1 MTDPHTD
8 TGTDAGADGVRA
20 LDPGQLGT
28 YFALT
33 EAVSLLQYQV
43 EQQLRAEGN
52 LSYVQFQLLARLADA
67 QGPLTMTQLA
77 DGVVY
82 SRSGLTYQ
90 AGLLGK
96 AGLITRGP
104 SPDDERATLVTITE
118 KGLGLFD
125 RVLPGHVQVIR
136 RLLFDPLAED
146 DLHHLADIMTRVRDH
161 MRAQPPRSAG
171 QRHPGPDAG
180 RPAAGGLP

>member
-90 AGLLGK
+90 A
-96 AGLITRGP
+96 ACW
-104 SPDDERATLVTITE
+104 
-118 KGLGLFD
+118 
-125 RVLPGHVQVIR
+125 
-136 RLLFDPLAED
+136 
-146 DLHHLADIMTRVRDH
+146 
-161 MRAQPPRSAG
+161 
-171 QRHPGPDAG
+171 G
-180 RPAAGGLP
+180 RPASSPAAPAPMTSAPPWSRSPRRAWASSTESCPATFRSSAACCSTPWPRTTCTTSPTS